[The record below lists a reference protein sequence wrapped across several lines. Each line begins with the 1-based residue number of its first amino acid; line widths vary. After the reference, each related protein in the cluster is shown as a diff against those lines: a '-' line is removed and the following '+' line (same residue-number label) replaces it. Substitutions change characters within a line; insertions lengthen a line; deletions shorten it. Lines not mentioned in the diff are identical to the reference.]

1 MRCMSCGA
9 DIPPAFVHSISSN
22 ICGGCGGP
30 IMNEATIELLK
41 ELTDAITRMPHDPA
55 GVAGWLL
62 SNYRFQK
69 MGAAQPVEKFHHKG
83 GGPSGDFDSSGL
95 RIAPNYSDFVK
106 RNDATQYVNRS
117 YELAAKFGSAK
128 EGKMA
133 ELASMI
139 QSVSDPYEDNTSTKD
154 EDAPP
159 DAEEQKSYLELKQ
172 AGFDPFAAAPSAGAG
187 MADLYQAINPKDV
200 AKLLKSQDVE
210 APLEAELELAQTEK
224 GRAILQM
231 NQIKKL
237 KAQDA
242 ISGGGGGSFRR
253 SG

>member
-1 MRCMSCGA
+1 MRCINCGA
-9 DIPPAFVHSISSN
+9 DIPPEWVNAIQQNV
-22 ICGGCGGP
+22 CPGCGGE
-30 IMNEATIELLK
+30 IMNTTTQDLLK
-41 ELTDAITRMPHDPA
+41 ELTDAIKRMPNDPA
-55 GVAGWLL
+55 GIAGWLM

-69 MGAAQPVEKFHHKG
+69 MGAAQPVEKFHRKG
-83 GGPSGDFDSSGL
+83 GGPSEEFDSNGL
-95 RIAPNYSDFVK
+95 KIAPSYSDFVK

-117 YELAAKFGSAK
+117 YELAAKFGNVK

-172 AGFDPFAAAPSAGAG
+172 AGYDPFAPAPSAGAG

-200 AKLLKSQDVE
+200 AKLLKSQDAE

-253 SG
+253 S